1 MRHALRVKAWAFW
14 MIAVAVSAFVAILVY
29 ALLSPP
35 HQPTPVATVSI
46 ATRSAPPTATTP
58 ASASTPTPPLTPSP
72 MVSPPVLIEQSM
84 PEELYV
90 PSLDIKRSVAAGPCP
105 IVNGKIDPARDDYMR
120 TCAVRGAGLRA
131 ELPGTSAPNTA
142 MIVGHT
148 WHAKPTW
155 QASVDS
161 AAFNALYNWDKGDSG
176 EYTLKVGDE
185 VWVRTEASGTRWLVY
200 TVTGFDEPTKTVG
213 NDNLWGFQEYPVP
226 GLLKLSGCQQ
236 KTDGTKAT
244 NNIVVNAMFT
254 RVQG

>member
-1 MRHALRVKAWAFW
+1 MRHASRMKAWVFW
-14 MIAVAVSAFVAILVY
+14 MIALAASTLVATLVY
-29 ALLSPP
+29 VLLSQPS
-35 HQPTPVATVSI
+35 QPTPVATAPVAARSTPPPVAVS
-46 ATRSAPPTATTP
+46 P
-58 ASASTPTPPLTPSP
+58 TPTPTPSP
-72 MVSPPVLIEQSM
+72 TPNPTVSPPVLIEQSM

-90 PSLDIKRSVAAGPCP
+90 PSLDIKRDVAKAPCP
-105 IVNGKIDPARDDYMR
+105 IVNGKIDPAHDDYMR
-120 TCAVRGAGLRA
+120 TCAVRGAGLRT
-131 ELPGTSAPNTA
+131 ELPGTSAPNAA

-161 AAFNALYNWDKGDSG
+161 AAFNALYNWDKGDAG

-185 VWVRTEASGTRWLVY
+185 VWVRTEASGSRWLVY

-213 NDNLWGFQEYPVP
+213 NDNLWGFQEQPVP
-226 GLLKLSGCQQ
+226 GQLKLVGCQQ

-244 NNIVVNAMFT
+244 NNIVVNAMFA